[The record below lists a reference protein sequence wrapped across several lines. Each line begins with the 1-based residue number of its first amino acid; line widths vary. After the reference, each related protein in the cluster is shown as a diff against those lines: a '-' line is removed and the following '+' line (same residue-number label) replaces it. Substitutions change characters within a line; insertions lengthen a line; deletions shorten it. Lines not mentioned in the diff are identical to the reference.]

1 MALDIQRPDP
11 SSPAAVASAQFTMAR
26 RGYSEEEVRDFL
38 RQVSVELSRLI
49 ERERFLQNELK
60 ALQAR
65 GPVDMSAVDEAT
77 VTEMLGAEAARV
89 LGAAREAAQAMRDR
103 AAESA
108 ENIVREASREA
119 ARVLEEAN
127 TEASRRRTDVMTEAE
142 QEIELAKQQGRE
154 MVAEVRAYRER
165 VLDDLAR
172 RTDEARRELE
182 RLVQER
188 ERLISA
194 FERARSAASGVVGD
208 LNAFDEAIRDVGLVP
223 PLAPPDAPPPPRA
236 TRQTETPFFDARKFE
251 DPNTDNTPDQGI
263 VVDAAGPTTAE
274 ATVEPT
280 TEGATDELTAEANEQ
295 ANEALATSD
304 TTASDASA
312 TDATQTHAVDAPVT
326 AEPSPAAPTAD
337 ITAAPTAASA
347 AEEPIAEV
355 VSLFDRRRKKEVASA
370 TDTSVTPLHP
380 AFERVEAQPP
390 EPKQP
395 SAAERSSSEAPTTTP
410 STQPEGESHD
420 ANDRVD
426 ALFKR
431 LRASNSERVA
441 TETTKALAKTSDV
454 LPKAVS
460 PKSDRSV
467 FQQRATTIAAVLDA
481 MLRITKRN
489 IADDENAIITHV
501 GGKRTSLSPEAML
514 HDIEQQ
520 SRRYA
525 DTLREE
531 LTSIAVEAARTI
543 QSARRADLRTSALDG
558 VVEGVVR
565 IFINDMLHPLHERV
579 RAALGRH
586 ANDRDAIISEIR
598 TMFKQARTE
607 TLTKVVTDVAYFAY
621 ARGVFTA
628 CDATTN
634 VCWVV
639 DADGP
644 ACADAEDN
652 TLAGSIRH
660 GEEFPTG
667 QQHPLAHDGCRCLVI
682 PADK

>member
-236 TRQTETPFFDARKFE
+236 TRQTDTP
-251 DPNTDNTPDQGI
+251 
-263 VVDAAGPTTAE
+263 
-274 ATVEPT
+274 
-280 TEGATDELTAEANEQ
+280 
-295 ANEALATSD
+295 
-304 TTASDASA
+304 
-312 TDATQTHAVDAPVT
+312 
-326 AEPSPAAPTAD
+326 
-337 ITAAPTAASA
+337 
-347 AEEPIAEV
+347 
-355 VSLFDRRRKKEVASA
+355 
-370 TDTSVTPLHP
+370 
-380 AFERVEAQPP
+380 
-390 EPKQP
+390 
-395 SAAERSSSEAPTTTP
+395 
-410 STQPEGESHD
+410 
-420 ANDRVD
+420 
-426 ALFKR
+426 
-431 LRASNSERVA
+431 
-441 TETTKALAKTSDV
+441 
-454 LPKAVS
+454 
-460 PKSDRSV
+460 
-467 FQQRATTIAAVLDA
+467 
-481 MLRITKRN
+481 
-489 IADDENAIITHV
+489 
-501 GGKRTSLSPEAML
+501 
-514 HDIEQQ
+514 
-520 SRRYA
+520 
-525 DTLREE
+525 
-531 LTSIAVEAARTI
+531 
-543 QSARRADLRTSALDG
+543 
-558 VVEGVVR
+558 
-565 IFINDMLHPLHERV
+565 
-579 RAALGRH
+579 
-586 ANDRDAIISEIR
+586 
-598 TMFKQARTE
+598 
-607 TLTKVVTDVAYFAY
+607 
-621 ARGVFTA
+621 
-628 CDATTN
+628 
-634 VCWVV
+634 
-639 DADGP
+639 
-644 ACADAEDN
+644 
-652 TLAGSIRH
+652 
-660 GEEFPTG
+660 
-667 QQHPLAHDGCRCLVI
+667 
-682 PADK
+682 